1 MNIQGHPLQ
10 GLLAQNGT
18 RRTTLLLSAPVGG
31 NILPRLRK
39 RVQGRPIMPPDAA
52 QASLPLTLPKA
63 TYTVAQAA
71 AILGIPRRSLY
82 IYIAQGVVP
91 AVHVGRRKLLILK
104 STIDQLLATG
114 AYPPTEF

>member
-1 MNIQGHPLQ
+1 
-10 GLLAQNGT
+10 
-18 RRTTLLLSAPVGG
+18 
-31 NILPRLRK
+31 
-39 RVQGRPIMPPDAA
+39 MPPDAA